1 MLPYNT
7 NLKKYARQLRK
18 NMTNAE
24 ILIWSKVRR
33 KQING
38 FQFYRQKTIGNYIV
52 DFYCPVA
59 KLVIELDG
67 GQHYTEETRIKDAKR
82 DKYLQKLGIKVLR
95 ISDSDVFKNNN
106 AVLELIWGALKD
118 KSPSVP
124 LS

>member
-1 MLPYNT
+1 M
-7 NLKKYARQLRK
+7 
-18 NMTNAE
+18 
-24 ILIWSKVRR
+24 
-33 KQING
+33 
-38 FQFYRQKTIGNYIV
+38 
-52 DFYCPVA
+52 A